1 MRYITFNEEVAIQIG
16 IEEAIILQHIAEK
29 KKIEAIDDIELN
41 LWSKTKIRELLK
53 SLKKQKLCYVEGNV
67 LYFNPNEY
75 CKRFFNANSTNDEED
90 GFIDIKHKYTDDFE
104 KVWKYYNKGKT
115 NPGSKKNAFIKW
127 KQKKLSKLPIP
138 IVFEIIDLYRNSVSD
153 ISYTKH
159 FATFLSQEI
168 YESFSPDLVEIE
180 SDGQVWKGYLFK
192 HNNTFYT
199 YNENKLIKKITLAD
213 SELKMLQ
220 KQGLLRWL

>member
-1 MRYITFNEEVAIQIG
+1 MKYITFNEDVAIQIG
-16 IEEAIILQHIAEK
+16 IEEAVMLQHIAEK
-29 KKIEAIDDIELN
+29 KKIEAIDDIELK

-53 SLKKQKLCYVEGNV
+53 SLKKQNLCLVKESV
-67 LYFNPNEY
+67 LYFNSNEY
-75 CKRFFNANSTNDEED
+75 CKRFFATDNTNDEKEE
-90 GFIDIKHKYTDDFE
+90 FVDIKHKYTDDFE

-138 IVFEIIDLYRNSVSD
+138 IVFEIIDLYKNSVSD
-153 ISYTKH
+153 VSYTKH

-168 YESFSPDLVEIE
+168 YEAFSPDLVEIV
-180 SDGQVWKGYLFK
+180 SDEQVWKGYLFK

-199 YNENKLIKKITLAD
+199 YNEDKLIKKIVLTD
-213 SELKMLQ
+213 NEMKMLQ
-220 KQGLLRWL
+220 KQGLLKWL